1 MEIITIDNKKIQKKG
16 TELLEEKLVNMKSAS
31 QSASLCKLLVKKI
44 TSAKTNA
51 PFKIGQQGFVVQKVK
66 NGLFNTV
73 TVVLSRNF
81 ILTFNKKNEIIT
93 ISQNSNSATG
103 EHSEQRYGV
112 TGEHSEQRYG
122 VTGEHSEQRYGV
134 TGEAKYKVT
143 FFLKK
148 NIIKIKSNDFSF
160 KKKCDLEQS
169 LKFVLNHISKTGRLN
184 FSITVERSTRYSLLP
199 SNASHLQ

>member
-112 TGEHSEQRYG
+112 TGE
-122 VTGEHSEQRYGV
+122 
-134 TGEAKYKVT
+134 AKVGVT

-169 LKFVLNHISKTGRLN
+169 LKFVLNKISKTGRLN
-184 FSITVERSTRYSLLP
+184 FSITAITK
-199 SNASHLQ
+199 

>member
-1 MEIITIDNKKIQKKG
+1 MEIITIDNRKIKKN
-16 TELLEEKLVNMKSAS
+16 TNLLEEKMVNMKSYD
-31 QSASLCKLLVKKI
+31 SASLCKLLVKKI

-66 NGLFNTV
+66 NGLFNKSVT

-81 ILTFNKKNEIIT
+81 MCTFNKKNESVT
-93 ISQNSNSATG
+93 ISQDKNSA
-103 EHSEQRYGV
+103 
-112 TGEHSEQRYG
+112 
-122 VTGEHSEQRYGV
+122 
-134 TGEAKYKVT
+134 T

-169 LKFVLNHISKTGRLN
+169 LKFVLNKISKTGRLN
-184 FSITVERSTRYSLLP
+184 FSITCE
-199 SNASHLQ
+199 